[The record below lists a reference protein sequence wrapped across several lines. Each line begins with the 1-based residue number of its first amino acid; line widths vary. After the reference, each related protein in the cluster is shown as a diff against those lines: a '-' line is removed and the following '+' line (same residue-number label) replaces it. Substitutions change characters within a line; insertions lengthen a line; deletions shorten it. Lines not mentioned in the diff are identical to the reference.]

1 MIGIAGNATVGKD
14 SFYRVLRS
22 YLEYHNVKCARF
34 ALADNLKNESRHE
47 IYEKIGISTFTQIP
61 EEKEKVRPYLVEFA
75 ARKRQETQGQY
86 LTSKLEDE
94 VNLAREMKVVPILTD
109 LRFAYYE
116 RDELW
121 WLKTKHKGKL
131 VYLDRI
137 DDRGEFIK
145 PANLS
150 EEENNPKLRKA
161 ADYYVCWPTRD
172 ETGRRNFIEVNCPDV
187 LKGLLNYCRRDVK
200 KEE

>member
-75 ARKRQETQGQY
+75 ARKRLETQGQY
-86 LTSKLEDE
+86 FTSKLEDE
-94 VNLAREMKVVPILTD
+94 INLAREMKVIPIITD
-109 LRFAYYE
+109 LRFSHYE
-116 RDELW
+116 NDELW
-121 WLKTKHKGKL
+121 WLKSKHKGKL
-131 VYLDRI
+131 VYIDRI
-137 DDRGEFIK
+137 DNDGSFVK

-150 EEENNPKLRKA
+150 EEQNNPKLRKV
-161 ADYYVCWPTRD
+161 ADYYVCWPTLD
-172 ETGRRNFIEVNCPDV
+172 ETGRRQFAESSRSDV
-187 LKGLLNYCRRDVK
+187 LKGLLSFCK
-200 KEE
+200 GLQS